1 MTAAT
6 DIDAA
11 LNLAVEVQA
20 GASKLADLAG
30 QFAKTL
36 ARVQTSL
43 AAEKA
48 EHEKTRQQTAITLA
62 EAEQTRAQVKVQAER
77 LSAAI
82 ASLDR

>member
-1 MTAAT
+1 
-6 DIDAA
+6 
-11 LNLAVEVQA
+11 
-20 GASKLADLAG
+20 
-30 QFAKTL
+30 L